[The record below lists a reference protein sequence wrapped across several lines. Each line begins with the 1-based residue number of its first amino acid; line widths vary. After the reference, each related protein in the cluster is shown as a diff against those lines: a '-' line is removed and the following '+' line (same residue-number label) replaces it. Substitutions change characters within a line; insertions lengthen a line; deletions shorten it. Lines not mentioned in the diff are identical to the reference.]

1 MKKIVAFGASSSL
14 NSINKD
20 LATYTASLV
29 PDSASIVVNLIDF
42 EMPIYSIDKEKENGI
57 PDLAY
62 KFKDILKNADGIVIS
77 FAEHNGVYTAAFKNI
92 FDWISRI
99 EKVVWYNKPMFLL
112 ATSNGDRGAITVL
125 EIAHSR
131 ISRGNPYEIPDGS
144 LNAVFPEGKD
154 VESLVTILWNTL
166 FTNHQVEH
174 IPAICEVIY
183 WNNPCTCFLNL

>member
-42 EMPIYSIDKEKENGI
+42 EMPIYSTDKEKENGI

-112 ATSNGDRGAITVL
+112 ATSNGDRGANTVL

-131 ISRGNPYEIPDGS
+131 ISRGNPYEIPVFS
-144 LNAVFPEGKD
+144 LPNFNNNFHIEKGILDEELD
-154 VESLVTILWNTL
+154 VKFRESLKKFISNITDG
-166 FTNHQVEH
+166 H
-174 IPAICEVIY
+174 
-183 WNNPCTCFLNL
+183 

>member
-112 ATSNGDRGAITVL
+112 ATSNGDRGLLQFSKLPIQEFL
-125 EIAHSR
+125 EGTHLKYRFFHYQILIK
-131 ISRGNPYEIPDGS
+131 ISI
-144 LNAVFPEGKD
+144 LKKVF
-154 VESLVTILWNTL
+154 
-166 FTNHQVEH
+166 
-174 IPAICEVIY
+174 
-183 WNNPCTCFLNL
+183 

>member
-20 LATYTASLV
+20 LATYTASQV

-99 EKVVWYNKPMFLL
+99 EKIVWYNKPMLL
-112 ATSNGDRGAITVL
+112 LSTSDGSRGAKTVL
-125 EIAHSR
+125 EIAHKR
-131 ISRGNPYEIPDGS
+131 ISRGNPHSIPTFSLPNFDDNFEINKGITNSKLNKEFKKS
-144 LNAVFPEGKD
+144 LE
-154 VESLVTILWNTL
+154 L
-166 FTNHQVEH
+166 F
-174 IPAICEVIY
+174 I
-183 WNNPCTCFLNL
+183 LNLS

>member
-20 LATYTASLV
+20 LATYTASQV

-131 ISRGNPYEIPDGS
+131 ISRGIPFEIPILSLPNFNKNFHIDKGILDEELDIKFRKSLKIFISNITDG
-144 LNAVFPEGKD
+144 N
-154 VESLVTILWNTL
+154 
-166 FTNHQVEH
+166 
-174 IPAICEVIY
+174 
-183 WNNPCTCFLNL
+183 

>member
-20 LATYTASLV
+20 LATYTASQV

-92 FDWISRI
+92 FDWSTRV
-99 EKVVWYNKPMFLL
+99 EKNFFRDKLY
-112 ATSNGDRGAITVL
+112 
-125 EIAHSR
+125 
-131 ISRGNPYEIPDGS
+131 
-144 LNAVFPEGKD
+144 
-154 VESLVTILWNTL
+154 
-166 FTNHQVEH
+166 
-174 IPAICEVIY
+174 
-183 WNNPCTCFLNL
+183 

>member
-20 LATYTASLV
+20 LATYTASQI
-29 PDSASIVVNLIDF
+29 PDSVSIVVNLIDF
-42 EMPIYSIDKEKENGI
+42 EMPIYSTDKENENGI

-131 ISRGNPYEIPDGS
+131 ISRGNPYEIPVFS
-144 LNAVFPEGKD
+144 LPNFNKNFHIEKGILDEKLD
-154 VESLVTILWNTL
+154 IKFRESLKIFISNIIDG
-166 FTNHQVEH
+166 N
-174 IPAICEVIY
+174 
-183 WNNPCTCFLNL
+183 